1 MLTCLGASK
10 DTIDLIACTVIVRN
24 KLILYD
30 KSSVLSIFFHWWN
43 EVKMNIHLLRGGH
56 KQAGTET
63 SIIYKDG
70 PNEHTFT

>member
-1 MLTCLGASK
+1 MRRGFKGHDRPDCLY
-10 DTIDLIACTVIVRN
+10 TVIVRN